1 MAIFHTRNTRVTTM
15 IELILY
21 PGLAGILLALI
32 GGPLGSFVI
41 WQRMAYFGESIA
53 HSALLG
59 IAIAIFLNINMTTT
73 MLVVC
78 CAMAALLSQVQ
89 KKYQLSLNTLLAI
102 MAHTSLATGLV
113 IISLIPGFRLDI
125 NSFLFGDLLAI
136 GKQEFYLIAFV
147 SLVSFIFIAS
157 QWQKL
162 ISLTTN
168 EELAFVE
175 GVNTKRLQLLL
186 LLCMAVVVAIGI
198 KAVGVLLIVSLLVIP
213 AATSR
218 KWVRSPE
225 VMAILASA
233 FGITAILAG
242 LAMSYYVDTPAGPS
256 IVAIA
261 GFMYFFSQLFLLLK
275 K

>member
-1 MAIFHTRNTRVTTM
+1 MIDLIF
-15 IELILY
+15 Y
-21 PGLAGILLALI
+21 PALAGVVLALI

-59 IAIAIFLNINMTTT
+59 VAIAIFLNINMTAT
-73 MLVVC
+73 MIVIC
-78 CAMAALLSQVQ
+78 CAMAILLSQVQ
-89 KKYQLSLNTLLAI
+89 KYFQLSLNTLLAI
-102 MAHTSLATGLV
+102 LAHTSLASGLV
-113 IISLIPGFRLDI
+113 IISLVPNFRLDI

-136 GKQEFYLIAFV
+136 GKQEFVLILLV
-147 SLVSFIFIAS
+147 SAISFIFLFS

-162 ISLTTN
+162 ISIAAN

-175 GVNTKRLQLLL
+175 GVHTNRLQLLL

-198 KAVGVLLIVSLLVIP
+198 KAVGVLLVVSLLVIP

-218 KWVRSPE
+218 KWVHSPE
-225 VMAILASA
+225 TMALLASA
-233 FGITAILAG
+233 LAVIAVLAG

-256 IVAIA
+256 IVMIA
-261 GFMYFFSQLFLLLK
+261 GFMYFASQMILLIK
-275 K
+275 KGR

>member
-1 MAIFHTRNTRVTTM
+1 M

-21 PGLAGILLALI
+21 PALAGVLLALI

-59 IAIAIFLNINMTTT
+59 IAIAIFLNINMTAT
-73 MLVVC
+73 MLIVC
-78 CAMAALLSQVQ
+78 CAMAAALNRVQ
-89 KKYQLSLNTLLAI
+89 KKFQLSLNTLLAI

-113 IISLIPGFRLDI
+113 IISLVPGFRLDI

-136 GKQEFYLIAFV
+136 GKNEFTLIAIV
-147 SLVSFIFIAS
+147 SLTAFIFISS
-157 QWQKL
+157 QWHKL
-162 ISLTTN
+162 ISLAAN

-175 GVNTKRLQLLL
+175 GINTGRLQLLL

-218 KWVRSPE
+218 KWASSPE
-225 VMAILASA
+225 AMAILASA
-233 FGITAILAG
+233 LGATAVIAG
-242 LAMSYYVDTPAGPS
+242 LALSYYADTPTGPS
-256 IVAIA
+256 VVAIA
-261 GFMYFFSQLFLLLK
+261 GFMYFFSQLLLLLK

>member
-1 MAIFHTRNTRVTTM
+1 M
-15 IELILY
+15 IEIILL
-21 PGLAGILLALI
+21 PGIAGILLALV

-59 IAIAIFLNINMTTT
+59 IALAIFLNFNMTAT
-73 MLVVC
+73 MLAVC
-78 CAMAALLSQVQ
+78 CTMAAVLSQVQ
-89 KKYQLSLNTLLAI
+89 KRFQLSLNTLLAI

-113 IISLIPGFRLDI
+113 IISLLPGFRLDI

-136 GKQEFYLIAFV
+136 GKNEFVLIAVVVAVAFA
-147 SLVSFIFIAS
+147 FIAT

-162 ISLTTN
+162 VAVAAN

-175 GVNTKRLQLLL
+175 GVNTDRLQLLL
-186 LLCMAVVVAIGI
+186 LLCMALVVAIGI
-198 KAVGVLLIVSLLVIP
+198 RAVGVLLIVSLLVIP

-218 KWVRSPE
+218 RWANSPE
-225 VMAILASA
+225 SMAMLASA
-233 FGITAILAG
+233 IGLIAVIAG
-242 LAMSYYVDTPAGPS
+242 LSLSYWVDTPAGPS
-256 IVAIA
+256 IVAFA
-261 GFMYFFSQLFLLLK
+261 GFMYFASQLALLLK

>member
-1 MAIFHTRNTRVTTM
+1 M
-15 IELILY
+15 IELVLY
-21 PGLAGILLALI
+21 PCLAGILLALI

-59 IAIAIFLNINMTTT
+59 VAIAIFLNINMTVT
-73 MLVVC
+73 MLIIC
-78 CAMAALLSQVQ
+78 CSMAVLLSQVQ
-89 KKYQLSLNTLLAI
+89 KNFQLSLNTLLAI

-113 IISLIPGFRLDI
+113 IVSLIPGFRLDI

-136 GKQEFYLIAFV
+136 GQHEFLLIT
-147 SLVSFIFIAS
+147 LVSVIGFGFILS

-162 ISLTTN
+162 ISLAAN

-175 GVNTKRLQLLL
+175 GVNTSRLQLLL
-186 LLCMAVVVAIGI
+186 LLCMAVVIAIGI

-218 KWVRSPE
+218 RWANSPE
-225 VMAILASA
+225 MMAFLASIL
-233 FGITAILAG
+233 GVVAILAG
-242 LAMSYYVDTPAGPS
+242 LAMSYYVDTPAGPC

-261 GFMYFFSQLFLLLK
+261 GFMYFVSQLFLLLK

>member
-1 MAIFHTRNTRVTTM
+1 M
-15 IELILY
+15 LI
-21 PGLAGILLALI
+21 
-32 GGPLGSFVI
+32 
-41 WQRMAYFGESIA
+41 
-53 HSALLG
+53 
-59 IAIAIFLNINMTTT
+59 
-73 MLVVC
+73 VC
-78 CAMAALLSQVQ
+78 CSMAAVLSQVQ
-89 KKYQLSLNTLLAI
+89 KRFQLSLNTLLAI

-136 GKQEFYLIAFV
+136 GKQDFILIG
-147 SLVSFIFIAS
+147 LVSVASFMFIS
-157 QWQKL
+157 NQWQKL
-162 ISLTTN
+162 ISLAAN

-175 GVNTKRLQLLL
+175 GVNTNRLQLLL
-186 LLCMAVVVAIGI
+186 LLCMAIVVAIGI

-225 VMAILASA
+225 AMAALAST
-233 FGITAILAG
+233 FGVAAVLAG
-242 LAMSYYVDTPAGPS
+242 LTMSYYADTPAGPS

>member
-1 MAIFHTRNTRVTTM
+1 M
-15 IELILY
+15 IEIILL
-21 PGLAGILLALI
+21 PGITGILLALV
-32 GGPLGSFVI
+32 GGPLGSFVV

-59 IAIAIFLNINMTTT
+59 IALAILFNFDMTTT
-73 MLVVC
+73 MLAVC
-78 CAMAALLSQVQ
+78 CTMAAVLSQVQ
-89 KKYQLSLNTLLAI
+89 KYFRLSLNTLLAI

-136 GKQEFYLIAFV
+136 GKNELILIATVVAVAFA
-147 SLVSFIFIAS
+147 FITT

-162 ISLTTN
+162 IAVAAN
-168 EELAFVE
+168 EELAYVE
-175 GVNTKRLQLLL
+175 GVNTARLQLLL
-186 LLCMAVVVAIGI
+186 LLCMALVVAIGI

-218 KWVRSPE
+218 RWANSPE
-225 VMAILASA
+225 AMAVLASVIGLVA
-233 FGITAILAG
+233 VVAG
-242 LAMSYYVDTPAGPS
+242 LLLSYYADTPAGPS

-261 GFMYFFSQLFLLLK
+261 GFMYFASQLVLLFK

>member
-1 MAIFHTRNTRVTTM
+1 M
-15 IELILY
+15 IEIILY
-21 PGLAGILLALI
+21 PCLAGILLALI

-59 IAIAIFLNINMTTT
+59 IAIAIFLNINMTAT
-73 MLVVC
+73 MLFVC
-78 CAMAALLSQVQ
+78 CAMAAVLSQVQ
-89 KKYQLSLNTLLAI
+89 KKFQLSLNTLLAI

-136 GKQEFYLIAFV
+136 GKHEFILIA
-147 SLVSFIFIAS
+147 LVSIVSFVFISS

-162 ISLTTN
+162 ISLATN

-175 GVNTKRLQLLL
+175 GINTSRLQLLL

-198 KAVGVLLIVSLLVIP
+198 KAVGVLLIISLLVIP

-225 VMAILASA
+225 AMAMLASA
-233 FGITAILAG
+233 LGVVAVLAG
-242 LAMSYYVDTPAGPS
+242 LAMSYYGDTPAGPS

-261 GFMYFFSQLFLLLK
+261 GFMYFFSQLFLVLK